1 MVASSKHLTLN
12 NQIPAQVQEFFR
24 YYKINIISKDI
35 TAYLLTLWKLCKN
48 FNRKCSDYNELD
60 WKLDLHSYETIKSH
74 HEVVYLVLK
83 EHN

>member
-35 TAYLLTLWKLCKN
+35 TAYLLTL
-48 FNRKCSDYNELD
+48 
-60 WKLDLHSYETIKSH
+60 
-74 HEVVYLVLK
+74 
-83 EHN
+83 